1 MVSKATILAP
11 RIGGSGVKDVADR
24 LVTVFGGSGFVGRH
38 LVKRLAAAG
47 DRVCVAVRDVE
58 SARFLKP
65 MGDVGQIVPVFAN
78 IRDDESVQA
87 AVKGADAVV
96 CSVGILF
103 SRRRQTFE
111 SIHVAGAERVAQAA
125 ASCGAR
131 RLIHISALGADLQSE
146 SVYARTK
153 AQGEERVKAAYPQA
167 TIMRPSVVFGAEDQF
182 FNRLAALA
190 RLSPI
195 LPIFGQ
201 GLLDAGTTRVQPV
214 YVGDV
219 ADAVVNALDAASS
232 VGDTYELGGPRT
244 YTYREIM
251 ELVSRETGR
260 RRLLVPVPFLLA
272 KVKAAFLELLPSP
285 PLTRDQLTLLA
296 TDNVASENAKGL
308 TELGVAP
315 TSVEAI
321 VPRYLERYRR
331 RMKQE
336 PATSG

>member
-1 MVSKATILAP
+1 
-11 RIGGSGVKDVADR
+11 VADR

-38 LVKRLAAAG
+38 VVKRLAVAG
-47 DRVCVAVRDVE
+47 NRVCVAVRDVE

-78 IRDDESVQA
+78 VRDDESVRA
-87 AVKGADAVV
+87 AVQGADAVV
-96 CSVGILF
+96 FSVGILF
-103 SRRRQTFE
+103 GRGRQTFE
-111 SIHVAGAERVAQAA
+111 SIHVAGAERVARAA
-125 ASCGAR
+125 VDNGAQR
-131 RLIHISALGADLQSE
+131 FIHISALGADLKSD
-146 SVYARTK
+146 SAYARTK
-153 AQGEERVKAAYPQA
+153 AVGEERVKAAYPEA

-201 GLLDAGTTRVQPV
+201 GLLDAGCSRVQPI

-219 ADAVVNALDAASS
+219 ADAIVNVLDDPSC
-232 VGDTYELGGPRT
+232 VGETYELGGPRI
-244 YTYREIM
+244 YSYREIM

-260 RRLLVPVPFLLA
+260 KRLLVPVPFFAA
-272 KVKAAFLELLPSP
+272 KMKALFLELLPSP
-285 PLTRDQLTLLA
+285 PLTRDQLKLLA
-296 TDNVASENAKGL
+296 TDNVVGENAKGL
-308 TELGVAP
+308 AELGVAP

-331 RMKQE
+331 RAAQE
-336 PATSG
+336 PATSD